1 MGVALTLDE
10 GVREPDGVR
19 VCDEGRGVD
28 GPALRLGLGLGEAD
42 EEGDRVGEDDE
53 DVEAGVD
60 GVAVR
65 DRAEALVDELLGVGR
80 AAAPAWLAASTP
92 AVIAKT
98 STARRAIVLPPGRNS
113 KSCDLEW
120 PRLPTLR
127 ARKIA
132 TQTGLLSCPSAVAWP
147 P

>member
-28 GPALRLGLGLGEAD
+28 GPALGLGLGEAD

-80 AAAPAWLAASTP
+80 AAAPAWLAASRPT
-92 AVIAKT
+92 VIAKT
-98 STARRAIVLPPGRNS
+98 STARRAIVLPPGRQ
-113 KSCDLEW
+113 LE
-120 PRLPTLR
+120 
-127 ARKIA
+127 
-132 TQTGLLSCPSAVAWP
+132 VV
-147 P
+147 